1 MSKEKKERPVE
12 SGKYFVNPYAF
23 INIDEECV
31 RKPYESYENDGKD
44 ELLTGYMVCQITT
57 KTPIFIP
64 NITEEYAFKERVGT
78 DKKSY
83 DFFSYDDISEEDRTD
98 KYSKPIIPGSEIRGV
113 IRSAYEAAFNC
124 CMSSVDLERDLY
136 KRTNEPKNP
145 GFLIRRNGRWVIKPA
160 DSKTI
165 KNVNEEKMKTVKEG
179 QGVFV
184 KNINSK
190 KTYVDYNDIIFDNPE
205 IIIGYIHKGEE
216 FGNRKCYSLFIY
228 KNNEEEFEVNDEC
241 VDRLRKVLK
250 LYRDERINIKLKERK
265 EARNNK
271 ATWFDGYEIKN
282 DDEYK
287 DGEKILIYYSNDKKY
302 LSPSCI
308 TKEVFMNKIKD
319 ILINQGNH
327 VPCNKIN
334 NICEACY
341 LFGMVGEDNDNSLN
355 GKIRFTDAEAI
366 GEEDYKNYFGPI
378 IGLKELASP
387 KISATEFYMKRPEEA
402 NKLGVLWNYD
412 YYIDRHITKKEDAKN
427 ERKFINNPK
436 IRGRKF
442 YWHSSQIKDVEPD
455 ETSIRSCVVRPV
467 KDGKTFIFKVYFNN
481 LSKSLLTKLIWVMSI
496 ENDEVYCH
504 KIGRGKPIG
513 FGSIK
518 INVQE
523 IVTRKIEI
531 EGDVIKYSETPLSYE
546 SLDFTIIDKESKSI
560 KEFLKITD
568 FENKPSCVDYPK
580 IENVKEE
587 DEEKQ
592 NKEESYRWFMA
603 NREVPV
609 DKCKISSTKQAIYK
623 VLPEILDED
632 ITLPIYRYESIKNS
646 SNSSEKNKVNH
657 NYQNRKKYSG
667 GKENRNKNKGL
678 TYKPFEE
685 IFKDLNLGKD

>member
-1 MSKEKKERPVE
+1 MAKEKKERPVE
-12 SGKYFVNPYAF
+12 SGNYFVNPYAF

-31 RKPYESYENDGKD
+31 RKPYESYENDVKD
-44 ELLTGYMVCQITT
+44 KLLTGYMVCKITT

-64 NITEEYAFKERVGT
+64 NITEEYAFKERVGA

-83 DFFSYDDISEEDRTD
+83 DFFSYDDISGEDRTD

-113 IRSAYEAAFNC
+113 IRSAYEAAFNG

-145 GFLIRRNGRWVIKPA
+145 GSLIRRNGKWVIKPA

-190 KTYVDYNDIIFDNPE
+190 KPYVDCNDIIFDNPE
-205 IIIGYIHKGEE
+205 IINGYIHKGEE
-216 FGNRKCYSLFIY
+216 FGNRKCYSVFIY
-228 KNNEEEFEVNDEC
+228 KNDEKEFEVDGEC

-250 LYRDERINIKLKERK
+250 LYRDERINIKLRERK
-265 EARNNK
+265 EAGNDK

-287 DGEKILIYYSNDKKY
+287 DGDQILIYYSSDKKY

-308 TKEVFMNKIKD
+308 TKEVFMNKIED

-327 VPCNKIN
+327 VPCNKID

-341 LFGMVGEDNDNSLN
+341 LFGMVGENNDNSLN

-366 GEEDYKNYFGPI
+366 GEKDYRNYFGPI

-412 YYIDRHITKKEDAKN
+412 YYIDRHIPRKEDPKN
-427 ERKFINNPK
+427 ERIFINNPK

-442 YWHSSQIKDVEPD
+442 YWHSSQTKEVKPN
-455 ETSIRSCVVRPV
+455 ETSIRSCVIRPV
-467 KDGKTFIFKVYFNN
+467 GDKKEFVFKVYFNN
-481 LSKSLLTKLIWVMSI
+481 LPKDLLTKLIWVMSI
-496 ENDEVYCH
+496 ENDEAHCH

-518 INVQE
+518 IKVKE
-523 IVTRKIEI
+523 IMTRKIEI
-531 EGDVIKYSETPLSYE
+531 EGDKIKYSVTPLHYE
-546 SLDFTIIDKESKSI
+546 SLDFSIIDKESKSI

-580 IENVKEE
+580 VENV
-587 DEEKQ
+587 EEKDKEKQ
-592 NKEESYRWFMA
+592 SNEESYRWFMA
-603 NREVPV
+603 NREFPV
-609 DKCKISSTKQAIYK
+609 DNCEISPIKQAIYK
-623 VLPEILDED
+623 ELPEILDEN
-632 ITLPIYRYESIKNS
+632 ITLPIYRYESINNS
-646 SNSSEKNKVNH
+646 NKKNKVNN
-657 NYQNRKKYSG
+657 NYQNRKKHSV
-667 GKENRNKNKGL
+667 GKQKNSNNKRL
-678 TYKPFEE
+678 TYKPFVEK
-685 IFKDLNLGKD
+685 FKDLNLDEE